1 MKKSFF
7 TLAAFLVGVVV
18 GSAAHE
24 SIDLAAIYF
33 LLNIFFN

>member
-1 MKKSFF
+1 MKKYIALLSF
-7 TLAAFLVGVVV
+7 LIGVVV